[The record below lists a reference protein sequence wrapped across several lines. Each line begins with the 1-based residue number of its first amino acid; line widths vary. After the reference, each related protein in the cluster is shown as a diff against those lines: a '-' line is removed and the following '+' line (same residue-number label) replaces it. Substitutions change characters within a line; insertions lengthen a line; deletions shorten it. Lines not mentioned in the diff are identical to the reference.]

1 MATQGDSNGRD
12 TKTDAAA
19 PPAAY
24 ANFRDRPVD
33 DLWRAR
39 RRLADAVRGVL
50 DQLVGVEM
58 TESEIDDATLGFERY
73 EHQLAARPHM
83 HLQDAFDRVQR
94 GGADEEVAEVVWRLD
109 YGPSLGFCNPAAA
122 PVRTW
127 QTDRGTRGA
136 VCFGARYE
144 GPPGCVNGGYVAA
157 ALDEM
162 LGLSAA
168 RSGMQAVTG
177 KLTVSYRNPTPL
189 EKELTLTGRLVRVE
203 GRKIT
208 VEAHLRDGDELLA
221 EAEGLFLAL
230 RAERG

>member
-1 MATQGDSNGRD
+1 MG
-12 TKTDAAA
+12 
-19 PPAAY
+19 
-24 ANFRDRPVD
+24 
-33 DLWRAR
+33 
-39 RRLADAVRGVL
+39 
-50 DQLVGVEM
+50 
-58 TESEIDDATLGFERY
+58 
-73 EHQLAARPHM
+73 
-83 HLQDAFDRVQR
+83 LQDAFDRVQR
-94 GGADEEVAEVVWRLD
+94 SGANEDLAEVAWRLD

-127 QTDRGTRGA
+127 QTDRGTRG
-136 VCFGARYE
+136 VVRFGARYE

-157 ALDEM
+157 ALDEV

-177 KLTVSYRNPTPL
+177 RLTVSYRKPTPL
-189 EKELTLTGRLVRVE
+189 EKELALTGHLVRVD

-230 RAERG
+230 RGERG